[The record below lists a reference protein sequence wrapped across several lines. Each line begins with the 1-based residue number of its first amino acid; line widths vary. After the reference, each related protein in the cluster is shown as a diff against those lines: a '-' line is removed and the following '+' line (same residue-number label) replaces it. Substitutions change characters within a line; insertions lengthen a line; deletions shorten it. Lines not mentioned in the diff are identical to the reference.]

1 MSTLPKPCTETLA
14 TEAGYCAASAVC
26 EAYATYVTPEPVTS
40 MQGLRVI
47 KLDTASMSGTGVAED
62 PQAWVTTYSTKY
74 GPDIA
79 VFIVVPA
86 IIAVLCILGLSIFC
100 MGRVCGCCK
109 PKNEEAD
116 DEVLDSMPTCFM
128 DRIVPI
134 AMYGV
139 TVAAVA
145 VPVILG
151 LYSIP
156 TLVVGFTQAAGE
168 AGCLLDDALDWTSK
182 ISEPLGNLTAY
193 ANQTILFART
203 AIAGAG
209 GIDTDLSAVVTS
221 LASLSTAW
229 GTAVTACGSSSQA
242 TALTASLSDLSTG
255 LDAASTPTV
264 ATLTTTLASI
274 DTSTATLSA
283 TLGVVSAIAT
293 STLDLVT
300 DFMIKMKTRKDLAMG
315 YLAYVSQFNMIAGIV
330 AYSFTLLFLIIVPIL
345 AFFLCLAKREQ
356 LCLRCC
362 VKWLMEV
369 GMALSCTLV
378 AVVLLLVV
386 LLTPWSLVF
395 SDVCVVID
403 DASYDWSKYING
415 SFAANLPINPVDAF
429 QACFD
434 RSSVLAAVG
443 VESSLTE
450 LNRMNFSAIN
460 SGSMDV
466 SAAFDFSAMATLNT
480 AVAGYTLSSLG
491 WTAGPSSCA
500 TTLSVTQSGLAAAVT
515 DSAAVKTAA
524 IALQTNLEAVNTRLA
539 PTRALGDDV
548 KAAGN
553 CGFVRLRW
561 NALLTWLCG
570 DALRAIVL
578 LSLSFLLL
586 GFSLMMVFSSIFSLM
601 MACKKHRYEDSSSV
615 APARYS
621 DGFGSLTD
629 EEAAVI
635 RLQAIARGSNAR
647 KLDVPPSLQNHLIQC
662 FAEVDVDGSGTL
674 DEEEFWR
681 LVAKAQPLL
690 TSTQIDRLRKRV
702 DTNHDGVDWNE
713 FVDIAPEIFKEFYSE
728 LYADE
733 AEKAKASG
741 LDPVATPSTELKGG
755 GWIVCAGAGGKP
767 YYYNARTGERTW
779 TKPAELV
786 ALDGEGGFTEGSVAK
801 PDVAKALDDP
811 PPAAPADA
819 VAAKAKADKNKKEKE
834 AAAAKAQ
841 AKAKAVAKT
850 TTKKEGAATV
860 ERTASSAIVLPP
872 QLKDYLQQLFSAA
885 DVDKS
890 GELDKKEFIIVIKQ
904 VEPTLEESGIE
915 ELWGK
920 VDKNGDGALNYKE
933 FVEIAPKLFSEFFTG
948 DKPEWISCT
957 TDDTPPTTYYYNNK
971 TGESTWEK
979 PAGM

>member
-1 MSTLPKPCTETLA
+1 
-14 TEAGYCAASAVC
+14 
-26 EAYATYVTPEPVTS
+26 
-40 MQGLRVI
+40 MQGMRWVN

-62 PQAWVTTYSTKY
+62 PQAWVVRFRRSRSPPPRRCESYSAFTVAATARDAPRAPSARAATPVHLPRTNAAAADDHHASVLHPTTQTKYSTKY

-79 VFIVVPA
+79 VFIVIPA
-86 IIAVLCILGLSIFC
+86 VIAAICMLVLTIFC
-100 MGRVCGCCK
+100 VGRVCRCCK
-109 PKNEEAD
+109 PKNEEVD

-128 DRIVPI
+128 DRVVPI
-134 AMYGV
+134 TIYAL
-139 TVAAVA
+139 TVAVVA
-145 VPVILG
+145 VPVIIG

-168 AGCLLDDALDWTSK
+168 AGCLLDDAIDWTAQ
-182 ISEPLGNLTAY
+182 IAEPLGNLTEH

-203 AIAGAG
+203 AIADAG
-209 GIDTDLSAVVTS
+209 SIDTDLSAVVTS

-229 GTAVTACGSSSQA
+229 GSAVAACGSSSQA
-242 TALTASLSDLSTG
+242 TALTTSLWELSTG

-264 ATLTTTLASI
+264 ATLATTLASI
-274 DTSTATLSA
+274 DSTTATLSA
-283 TLGVVSAIAT
+283 TLGAASATAS

-300 DFMIKMKTRKDLAMG
+300 DFLNKMKSTKDLAMG

-330 AYSFTLLFLIIVPIL
+330 AYTFTLLFLIIVPIL
-345 AFFLCLAKREQ
+345 AFGLCLAKREQ
-356 LCLRCC
+356 LCVRCC
-362 VKWLMEV
+362 IKWLMEV
-369 GMALSCTLV
+369 GMALAWTLV
-378 AVVLLLVV
+378 AAVLLLVV

-395 SDVCVVID
+395 SDVCVVMD

-415 SFAANLPINPVDAF
+415 SFASSLPINPVDAF

-443 VESSLTE
+443 VESSLTD
-450 LNRMNFSAIN
+450 LAQMNFSAVDRD
-460 SGSMDV
+460 SMDV
-466 SAAFDFSAMATLNT
+466 SAAFDFNAMTTLNT
-480 AVAGYTLSSLG
+480 AVAGYTLSTLG
-491 WTAGPSSCA
+491 WTSGPSSCA
-500 TTLSVTQSGLAAAVT
+500 TTLSATQSGLAAAVT

-524 IALQTNLEAVNTRLA
+524 IALQTNLESVNSRLA
-539 PTRALGDDV
+539 PTRDLGDSV

-578 LSLSFLLL
+578 LALSFFLL
-586 GFSLMMVFSSIFSLM
+586 GISLMMVFSSIFSLM
-601 MACKKHRYEDSSSV
+601 IACKKHRYEDSSSV

-621 DGFGSLTD
+621 DGFGGLTD

-741 LDPVATPSTELKGG
+741 LDPVAAPSTELKGG

-767 YYYNARTGERTW
+767 YFYNARTGERTW

-786 ALDGEGGFTEGSVAK
+786 ALDGNAGFTEGSVDK
-801 PDVAKALDDP
+801 PDAAKALDDP
-811 PPAAPADA
+811 PPAAPAAA
-819 VAAKAKADKNKKEKE
+819 VAAKAEAEKKEQD
-834 AAAAKAQ
+834 AAAAKA
-841 AKAKAVAKT
+841 KAKAETAKKT
-850 TTKKEGAATV
+850 TTQKEGKATV

-890 GELDKKEFIIVIKQ
+890 GELDKKEVRG
-904 VEPTLEESGIE
+904 L
-915 ELWGK
+915 
-920 VDKNGDGALNYKE
+920 
-933 FVEIAPKLFSEFFTG
+933 
-948 DKPEWISCT
+948 
-957 TDDTPPTTYYYNNK
+957 
-971 TGESTWEK
+971 
-979 PAGM
+979 